1 MNALTNN
8 TATLFRRY
16 LWLLDVIYSAGRIT
30 LDEIRVRWQRNE
42 MSGGEEL
49 PRKTFENHR
58 KAVEELFDVNI
69 ACDRRTNE
77 YYVEC
82 GDDLVRDDLR
92 RWLLETFAVNDLLV
106 NSKRLRRRIALEPI
120 PSGYAYLTAVLRAME
135 ENRCLEIVY
144 RHTYDE
150 KRENRYEVE
159 PYGLKAFRRR
169 WYLIADSVEMG
180 GIYAFALDR
189 VRDMV
194 PTSKAAEIPSD
205 FDCAEFYADAFGII
219 RERDR
224 KAERVEIRVLG
235 KQANYVRALPLHPT
249 QRETERT
256 AEYSVFEYRLAPT
269 YDFRMELLS
278 NGADVE
284 VLRPAWFREE
294 VKNVVTKMMD
304 RYKRT

>member
-82 GDDLVRDDLR
+82 GDDMVRDDLR

-120 PSGYAYLTAVLRAME
+120 PSGYAYLPYSGRWRKTDAWRSSTAIPTMKNE
-135 ENRCLEIVY
+135 KIVT
-144 RHTYDE
+144 RSSLTD
-150 KRENRYEVE
+150 
-159 PYGLKAFRRR
+159 
-169 WYLIADSVEMG
+169 
-180 GIYAFALDR
+180 
-189 VRDMV
+189 
-194 PTSKAAEIPSD
+194 
-205 FDCAEFYADAFGII
+205 
-219 RERDR
+219 
-224 KAERVEIRVLG
+224 
-235 KQANYVRALPLHPT
+235 
-249 QRETERT
+249 
-256 AEYSVFEYRLAPT
+256 
-269 YDFRMELLS
+269 
-278 NGADVE
+278 
-284 VLRPAWFREE
+284 
-294 VKNVVTKMMD
+294 
-304 RYKRT
+304 

>member
-16 LWLLDVIYSAGRIT
+16 LWLLDVIYSAGRIS
-30 LDEIRVRWQRNE
+30 LDEIRARWQRNE

-120 PSGYAYLTAVLRAME
+120 PSGYAYLTTVLRAME

-189 VRDMV
+189 VHGMV
-194 PTSKAAEIPSD
+194 PTAKAAEIPSD
-205 FDCAEFYADAFGII
+205 FDCAGFFADAFGII
-219 RERDR
+219 REPAGRPNGSKSASWGSR
-224 KAERVEIRVLG
+224 RTTFGPA
-235 KQANYVRALPLHPT
+235 LHPT

-256 AEYSVFEYRLAPT
+256 AEYSVFEYRLRRPT
-269 YDFRMELLS
+269 IS
-278 NGADVE
+278 GWNCC
-284 VLRPAWFREE
+284 
-294 VKNVVTKMMD
+294 
-304 RYKRT
+304 RTART

>member
-120 PSGYAYLTAVLRAME
+120 PSGYAYLTAVLRAMD
-135 ENRCLEIVY
+135 
-144 RHTYDE
+144 TD
-150 KRENRYEVE
+150 
-159 PYGLKAFRRR
+159 
-169 WYLIADSVEMG
+169 
-180 GIYAFALDR
+180 
-189 VRDMV
+189 
-194 PTSKAAEIPSD
+194 
-205 FDCAEFYADAFGII
+205 
-219 RERDR
+219 
-224 KAERVEIRVLG
+224 
-235 KQANYVRALPLHPT
+235 LP
-249 QRETERT
+249 
-256 AEYSVFEYRLAPT
+256 
-269 YDFRMELLS
+269 
-278 NGADVE
+278 
-284 VLRPAWFREE
+284 
-294 VKNVVTKMMD
+294 VVTKPAHGRGIPLAELEARCTD
-304 RYKRT
+304 FYGLCRRHICPCGWEWTHSPVIL

>member
-77 YYVEC
+77 YY

-120 PSGYAYLTAVLRAME
+120 SSGYAYLTAVLRAME

-169 WYLIADSVEMG
+169 WYLIANSVEMG

-189 VRDMV
+189 
-194 PTSKAAEIPSD
+194 AG
-205 FDCAEFYADAFGII
+205 FYADAFGII

-284 VLRPAWFREE
+284 VLQPAWFREE
-294 VKNVVTKMMD
+294 VKNVVAKMMD
-304 RYKRT
+304 RYE

>member
-8 TATLFRRY
+8 TSTLFRRY
-16 LWLLDVIYSAGRIT
+16 LWLLDAIYSAGRIT

-42 MSGGEEL
+42 MSG
-49 PRKTFENHR
+49 HR

-120 PSGYAYLTAVLRAME
+120 PSGYAYLTTVLRAME

-150 KRENRYEVE
+150 KREKRYEVE

-169 WYLIADSVEMG
+169 WYLIANSVEMG

-189 VRDMV
+189 VRSMA
-194 PTSKAAEIPSD
+194 PTTKAAEIPSD
-205 FDCAEFYADAFGII
+205 FDCAEFYAD
-219 RERDR
+219 
-224 KAERVEIRVLG
+224 
-235 KQANYVRALPLHPT
+235 VRALPLHPT

-294 VKNVVTKMMD
+294 VKNVVTKMMES
-304 RYKRT
+304 YKRT

>member
-106 NSKRLRRRIALEPI
+106 NSKRLRRRDRLQRDLF
-120 PSGYAYLTAVLRAME
+120 GLR
-135 ENRCLEIVY
+135 
-144 RHTYDE
+144 
-150 KRENRYEVE
+150 
-159 PYGLKAFRRR
+159 
-169 WYLIADSVEMG
+169 
-180 GIYAFALDR
+180 
-189 VRDMV
+189 
-194 PTSKAAEIPSD
+194 
-205 FDCAEFYADAFGII
+205 
-219 RERDR
+219 
-224 KAERVEIRVLG
+224 
-235 KQANYVRALPLHPT
+235 
-249 QRETERT
+249 
-256 AEYSVFEYRLAPT
+256 
-269 YDFRMELLS
+269 LS
-278 NGADVE
+278 NCGTPGDGGE
-284 VLRPAWFREE
+284 PMLGDRLPPYLR
-294 VKNVVTKMMD
+294 
-304 RYKRT
+304 

>member
-30 LDEIRVRWQRNE
+30 LDEIRARWQRNE

-82 GDDLVRDDLR
+82 GDDLERDDLR
-92 RWLLETFAVNDLLV
+92 RWLLETFAVNDLLA
-106 NSKRLRRRIALEPI
+106 NSKRLRRRIALEPV
-120 PSGYAYLTAVLRAME
+120 PSGYAYLTDILRAME

-144 RHTYDE
+144 RHNYDE
-150 KRENRYEVE
+150 KRKSRYEVE
-159 PYGLKAFRRR
+159 PYGLKVFRRR
-169 WYLIADSVEMG
+169 WYLVANSAEMG
-180 GIYAFALDR
+180 EIYTFALDR
-189 VRDMV
+189 VSSM
-194 PTSKAAEIPSD
+194 TLTGNEAKIPLD
-205 FDCAEFYADAFGII
+205 FDCNDFFTDAFGII
-219 RERDR
+219 REPGR

-278 NGADVE
+278 HGADVE

-294 VKNVVTKMMD
+294 VKNVVERMCKN
-304 RYKRT
+304 YLAE

>member
-106 NSKRLRRRIALEPI
+106 N
-120 PSGYAYLTAVLRAME
+120 T
-135 ENRCLEIVY
+135 
-144 RHTYDE
+144 
-150 KRENRYEVE
+150 
-159 PYGLKAFRRR
+159 
-169 WYLIADSVEMG
+169 
-180 GIYAFALDR
+180 
-189 VRDMV
+189 
-194 PTSKAAEIPSD
+194 
-205 FDCAEFYADAFGII
+205 
-219 RERDR
+219 
-224 KAERVEIRVLG
+224 
-235 KQANYVRALPLHPT
+235 
-249 QRETERT
+249 
-256 AEYSVFEYRLAPT
+256 
-269 YDFRMELLS
+269 
-278 NGADVE
+278 
-284 VLRPAWFREE
+284 
-294 VKNVVTKMMD
+294 
-304 RYKRT
+304 

>member
-30 LDEIRVRWQRNE
+30 LGEIRVRWQRNRDARAARNCPE
-42 MSGGEEL
+42 
-49 PRKTFENHR
+49 KTFENHR

-82 GDDLVRDDLR
+82 GDDMVRDDLR

-120 PSGYAYLTAVLRAME
+120 PSGYTYLTTVLRAME

-189 VRDMV
+189 VRSMV
-194 PTSKAAEIPSD
+194 PTTKAAEIPSD

-235 KQANYVRALPLHPT
+235 KQANYVRPCPCTLPSVKPSVPRNIRCSNTGWLQPT
-249 QRETERT
+249 ISGWNCSRT
-256 AEYSVFEYRLAPT
+256 ARTWRYCAP
-269 YDFRMELLS
+269 RGS
-278 NGADVE
+278 G
-284 VLRPAWFREE
+284 
-294 VKNVVTKMMD
+294 
-304 RYKRT
+304 KR

>member
-150 KRENRYEVE
+150 KREKRYEVE

-169 WYLIADSVEMG
+169 WYLIANSVEMS

-189 VRDMV
+189 VRGMV
-194 PTSKAAEIPSD
+194 PTAKAA
-205 FDCAEFYADAFGII
+205 
-219 RERDR
+219 
-224 KAERVEIRVLG
+224 
-235 KQANYVRALPLHPT
+235 
-249 QRETERT
+249 
-256 AEYSVFEYRLAPT
+256 
-269 YDFRMELLS
+269 
-278 NGADVE
+278 
-284 VLRPAWFREE
+284 
-294 VKNVVTKMMD
+294 
-304 RYKRT
+304 

>member
-120 PSGYAYLTAVLRAME
+120 PSGYAYLTTVLRAME

-150 KRENRYEVE
+150 KREKRYEVE

-169 WYLIADSVEMG
+169 WYLIANSVEMG

-189 VRDMV
+189 VRSMV
-194 PTSKAAEIPSD
+194 PTAKAAEIPSD

-224 KAERVEIRVLG
+224 KAERAKSASWGSRRTTSGPCPCTLPSVKPSGPRNIRCSNTGWL
-235 KQANYVRALPLHPT
+235 RPT
-249 QRETERT
+249 ISEWNCSRT
-256 AEYSVFEYRLAPT
+256 ARTWRYCAP
-269 YDFRMELLS
+269 RGS
-278 NGADVE
+278 G
-284 VLRPAWFREE
+284 
-294 VKNVVTKMMD
+294 
-304 RYKRT
+304 KR

>member
-169 WYLIADSVEMG
+169 WYLIANSVEMG

-189 VRDMV
+189 VRSMV
-194 PTSKAAEIPSD
+194 PTAKRLKSPLISIVPDSMPTPSELSVNGTGRPNGSKSASWGSRRTTSGLCPCTLPSVKPSGPRNIR
-205 FDCAEFYADAFGII
+205 CSNTGWHRLTIFGW
-219 RERDR
+219 
-224 KAERVEIRVLG
+224 
-235 KQANYVRALPLHPT
+235 NCS
-249 QRETERT
+249 RT
-256 AEYSVFEYRLAPT
+256 A
-269 YDFRMELLS
+269 RM
-278 NGADVE
+278 
-284 VLRPAWFREE
+284 
-294 VKNVVTKMMD
+294 
-304 RYKRT
+304 

>member
-1 MNALTNN
+1 M
-8 TATLFRRY
+8 
-16 LWLLDVIYSAGRIT
+16 IYSAGRIT

-82 GDDLVRDDLR
+82 GDDMVRDDLR

-120 PSGYAYLTAVLRAME
+120 PSGYTYLTTVLRAME

-180 GIYAFALDR
+180 GIYAFALFPPFQWQEER
-189 VRDMV
+189 ATRHTNMNI
-194 PTSKAAEIPSD
+194 TLRIIGEKSKKLIS
-205 FDCAEFYADAFGII
+205 CK
-219 RERDR
+219 R
-224 KAERVEIRVLG
+224 
-235 KQANYVRALPLHPT
+235 N
-249 QRETERT
+249 
-256 AEYSVFEYRLAPT
+256 
-269 YDFRMELLS
+269 MENINNS
-278 NGADVE
+278 
-284 VLRPAWFREE
+284 
-294 VKNVVTKMMD
+294 
-304 RYKRT
+304 

>member
-120 PSGYAYLTAVLRAME
+120 PSGYAYLTTVLRAME

-150 KRENRYEVE
+150 KREKRYEVE

-169 WYLIADSVEMG
+169 WYLIANSVEMG

-189 VRDMV
+189 VRSMV
-194 PTSKAAEIPSD
+194 PTAKAAEIPSD

-224 KAERVEIRVLG
+224 KAERVE
-235 KQANYVRALPLHPT
+235 
-249 QRETERT
+249 
-256 AEYSVFEYRLAPT
+256 
-269 YDFRMELLS
+269 
-278 NGADVE
+278 
-284 VLRPAWFREE
+284 LRPGPAPAP
-294 VKNVVTKMMD
+294 
-304 RYKRT
+304 YPA

>member
-1 MNALTNN
+1 MIAAKAKN
-8 TATLFRRY
+8 
-16 LWLLDVIYSAGRIT
+16 
-30 LDEIRVRWQRNE
+30 
-42 MSGGEEL
+42 EL
-49 PRKTFENHR
+49 P
-58 KAVEELFDVNI
+58 ACPVETTLTLIGDKWKVLILRDLMPGTKRFGELKKSVGN
-69 ACDRRTNE
+69 
-77 YYVEC
+77 VSQK
-82 GDDLVRDDLR
+82 V
-92 RWLLETFAVNDLLV
+92 
-106 NSKRLRRRIALEPI
+106 
-120 PSGYAYLTAVLRAME
+120 LTAQLRAME

-169 WYLIADSVEMG
+169 WYLIANSVEMG

-189 VRDMV
+189 VRSMV
-194 PTSKAAEIPSD
+194 PTAKAAEIPSD
-205 FDCAEFYADAFGII
+205 FDCAGFYADAFGII

-304 RYKRT
+304 RYE

>member
-120 PSGYAYLTAVLRAME
+120 SSGYAYLTAVLRAME

-169 WYLIADSVEMG
+169 WYLIANSVEITRSRSTG
-180 GIYAFALDR
+180 YVVWPRRRKRLKSPRISI
-189 VRDMV
+189 V
-194 PTSKAAEIPSD
+194 PNSMPTPSELSENGTGRPNGSKSASWGSRQTTSGPCPCTLPSVKPS
-205 FDCAEFYADAFGII
+205 GPRNI
-219 RERDR
+219 RCSNTGWLR
-224 KAERVEIRVLG
+224 
-235 KQANYVRALPLHPT
+235 PT
-249 QRETERT
+249 ISEWNCSRT
-256 AEYSVFEYRLAPT
+256 ARTWRYCAP
-269 YDFRMELLS
+269 RGS
-278 NGADVE
+278 G
-284 VLRPAWFREE
+284 
-294 VKNVVTKMMD
+294 
-304 RYKRT
+304 KR

>member
-135 ENRCLEIVY
+135 ENRCVEIVY

-169 WYLIADSVEMG
+169 WYLIANSVEMG

-189 VRDMV
+189 VRGMT
-194 PTSKAAEIPSD
+194 PTAKAAEIPSD
-205 FDCAEFYADAFGII
+205 FASWGSRRTMFGPCPCTLPSVKPSGPRNI
-219 RERDR
+219 RCSNTGWLR
-224 KAERVEIRVLG
+224 
-235 KQANYVRALPLHPT
+235 PT
-249 QRETERT
+249 IFGWNCSRT
-256 AEYSVFEYRLAPT
+256 ARTWRCCAP
-269 YDFRMELLS
+269 RGS
-278 NGADVE
+278 G
-284 VLRPAWFREE
+284 
-294 VKNVVTKMMD
+294 
-304 RYKRT
+304 KR

>member
-82 GDDLVRDDLR
+82 GDDMVRDDLR

-120 PSGYAYLTAVLRAME
+120 PSGYTYLTTVLRAME

-189 VRDMV
+189 VRSMV
-194 PTSKAAEIPSD
+194 PTTKAAEIPSD

-219 RERDR
+219 RERTGR
-224 KAERVEIRVLG
+224 PNGSKSASWGSRRTMFGPCPCTLPSVKPSGPRNIRCSNTGWL
-235 KQANYVRALPLHPT
+235 RPT
-249 QRETERT
+249 IFGWNCSRT
-256 AEYSVFEYRLAPT
+256 ARTWRCCAP
-269 YDFRMELLS
+269 RGS
-278 NGADVE
+278 G
-284 VLRPAWFREE
+284 
-294 VKNVVTKMMD
+294 
-304 RYKRT
+304 KR

>member
-120 PSGYAYLTAVLRAME
+120 SSGYAYLTAVLRAME

-169 WYLIADSVEMG
+169 WYLN
-180 GIYAFALDR
+180 LR
-189 VRDMV
+189 VR
-194 PTSKAAEIPSD
+194 A
-205 FDCAEFYADAFGII
+205 
-219 RERDR
+219 
-224 KAERVEIRVLG
+224 
-235 KQANYVRALPLHPT
+235 
-249 QRETERT
+249 
-256 AEYSVFEYRLAPT
+256 
-269 YDFRMELLS
+269 
-278 NGADVE
+278 
-284 VLRPAWFREE
+284 RPGTWYGLDGESG
-294 VKNVVTKMMD
+294 
-304 RYKRT
+304 

>member
-30 LDEIRVRWQRNE
+30 LDEICVRWQRNE

-82 GDDLVRDDLR
+82 SDDLVRDDLR

-120 PSGYAYLTAVLRAME
+120 PSGYAYRRPPGDGGKPMPGDRLPPYLR
-135 ENRCLEIVY
+135 
-144 RHTYDE
+144 
-150 KRENRYEVE
+150 
-159 PYGLKAFRRR
+159 
-169 WYLIADSVEMG
+169 
-180 GIYAFALDR
+180 
-189 VRDMV
+189 
-194 PTSKAAEIPSD
+194 
-205 FDCAEFYADAFGII
+205 
-219 RERDR
+219 
-224 KAERVEIRVLG
+224 
-235 KQANYVRALPLHPT
+235 
-249 QRETERT
+249 
-256 AEYSVFEYRLAPT
+256 
-269 YDFRMELLS
+269 
-278 NGADVE
+278 
-284 VLRPAWFREE
+284 
-294 VKNVVTKMMD
+294 
-304 RYKRT
+304 

>member
-120 PSGYAYLTAVLRAME
+120 SSGYAYLTAVLRAME

-189 VRDMV
+189 VRSMV
-194 PTSKAAEIPSD
+194 PTAKAAEIPSD
-205 FDCAEFYADAFGII
+205 FDCANSMPTPSELSENGTGRPNGSKSASWGSRRTMFGPCPCTLPSMKPSGPRNI
-219 RERDR
+219 RCSNTGWLR
-224 KAERVEIRVLG
+224 
-235 KQANYVRALPLHPT
+235 PT
-249 QRETERT
+249 ISEWNCSRT
-256 AEYSVFEYRLAPT
+256 ARTWRYCAP
-269 YDFRMELLS
+269 RGS
-278 NGADVE
+278 G
-284 VLRPAWFREE
+284 
-294 VKNVVTKMMD
+294 
-304 RYKRT
+304 KR

>member
-120 PSGYAYLTAVLRAME
+120 PSGYAYLTTVLRAME

-150 KRENRYEVE
+150 KREKRYEVE

-169 WYLIADSVEMG
+169 WYLIANSVEMG

-189 VRDMV
+189 VRGPRRRKRLKSPRISIV
-194 PTSKAAEIPSD
+194 PNSMPTPSELSVNGTGRPNESKSASWGSRRTTSGPCPCTLPSVKPS
-205 FDCAEFYADAFGII
+205 GPRNI
-219 RERDR
+219 RCSNTGWLR
-224 KAERVEIRVLG
+224 
-235 KQANYVRALPLHPT
+235 PT
-249 QRETERT
+249 ISGWNCSRT
-256 AEYSVFEYRLAPT
+256 ARTWRCCAPHG
-269 YDFRMELLS
+269 S
-278 NGADVE
+278 G
-284 VLRPAWFREE
+284 
-294 VKNVVTKMMD
+294 
-304 RYKRT
+304 KR